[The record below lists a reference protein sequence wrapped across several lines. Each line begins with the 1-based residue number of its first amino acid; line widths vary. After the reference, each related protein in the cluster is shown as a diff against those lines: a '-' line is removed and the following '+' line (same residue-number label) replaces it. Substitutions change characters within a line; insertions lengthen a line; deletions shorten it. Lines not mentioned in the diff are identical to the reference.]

1 MSIHQ
6 RTSLQHKK
14 RLTNM
19 GNCRN
24 KRLYYVYITVIILM
38 LGLSATAKR
47 SSKSKYETYQIHEAT
62 VDSTM
67 YDLLLHKA
75 IPALEAHHIN
85 QPFSWMVFS
94 NKSAYARDTTA
105 NLVGAVWSI
114 ECEETENV
122 ALYYMMPKFFCKVGT
137 KIVFL
142 ENHFQI
148 LKWKKMGVLLF
159 SDISKIILFVGHTI
173 LMREKSFGRKMG
185 TRLGSLMVMKSK
197 RRKFK
202 HNTQIL

>member
-6 RTSLQHKK
+6 RTSHRHKK
-14 RLTNM
+14 LLTNM

-24 KRLYYVYITVIILM
+24 NRLYYVYIAVIILM

-94 NKSAYARDTTA
+94 NKSAYVRDTTA

-122 ALYYMMPKFFCKVGT
+122 ALYYRIPKFFCKVGT
-137 KIVFL
+137 KIVFFSESL
-142 ENHFQI
+142 PNI
-148 LKWKKMGVLLF
+148 KMKKNGSVIVLRYLK
-159 SDISKIILFVGHTI
+159 DIFIRGAYDPDEGKII
-173 LMREKSFGRKMG
+173 R
-185 TRLGSLMVMKSK
+185 
-197 RRKFK
+197 
-202 HNTQIL
+202 TQNGYKIRFFNGDEE